1 MTCKTNPCRVE
12 ELAAGTATWHRRC
25 ALSQRKRQP
34 AQCGWRTVPVEQA
47 PHDSLKGMPVIERQ
61 AGHCPSV
68 APYHG
73 NGPLAGGS

>member
-1 MTCKTNPCRVE
+1 MKYIINDEVVLSRAPEGPLIVWLDRFASFASSKGYVRASIHRQVL
-12 ELAAGTATWHRRC
+12 LAAGF
-25 ALSQRKRQP
+25 SQ
-34 AQCGWRTVPVEQA
+34 W
-47 PHDSLKGMPVIERQ
+47 Q